1 MGTGSSLAIE
11 KASTDGWPRSR
22 MTVSAVAARALRRT
36 DARAIWSFCTWFTGA
51 WTQTMIPRRSS
62 ASISAGC
69 SG

>member
-1 MGTGSSLAIE
+1 MGPGNSLAIE

-22 MTVSAVAARALRRT
+22 MTVAAVAASAARRT
-36 DARAIWSFCTWFTGA
+36 EALAIWSFCTWFTGD

-62 ASISAGC
+62 ASINAGC